1 MTDLPNEHP
10 PEDLPE
16 FQDSS
21 RWLWR
26 ALVIVAVLV
35 LLGLLVARPVYH
47 RVKAWRAGR
56 IVAEGY
62 QALEAGDLPATSRAA
77 RAALGLA
84 PFDPQVLRLA
94 AQYCVKG
101 NLPDGINYWQLLLK
115 TGAATLADRQ
125 EYTRFAQKLE
135 RFDLADDL
143 IQDLLVRDAE
153 NRDTRLIVLDQH
165 AALGNW
171 RMVIGG
177 LEVMRQ
183 KEPGDP
189 YLQFILARAYLNSGA
204 PDLATKAA
212 DLLRPL
218 AATNN
223 SQQLPALRTLASMF
237 GPTPAELA
245 AIADQLAAGTNAIA
259 DQLLAWDVRIRLA
272 PAQRAETEKKVVA
285 SLLPA
290 NLSTNDLV
298 AVAEWLRGHR
308 RPELA
313 QQLVPEARALKS
325 PPLLLVHCETLADQ
339 RRWAELEAILSDPKS
354 RLMPTAR
361 GCLKALHATGTGH
374 AAQAGGFLA
383 DAVKAAGTSVEQLEI
398 IARFAEQLGQPEAA
412 TEAWTAM
419 LRNPRTTVPAAMML
433 LRLAKSH
440 DDLSIERL
448 VYQHLLVPLG
458 DQKQVRYQNA
468 YLSLLFN
475 EKSDRAAAELA
486 ALNRQYPNDVDI
498 YMALA
503 LAELRQGRA
512 DKALSL
518 CESANLDWEKQPAR
532 WRAVYAVVLDANQQ
546 REASRQLARRLNPA
560 QLKVP
565 ERQLIKP
572 LLTAQ

>member
-1 MTDLPNEHP
+1 MTDLPDEHP
-10 PEDLPE
+10 SEDLPE

-26 ALVIVAVLV
+26 VLVIVAVLV
-35 LLGLLVARPVYH
+35 LIGLLAARPVY
-47 RVKAWRAGR
+47 RQVKAWRAGR

-62 QALEAGDLPATSRAA
+62 QALAAGDLPAASRAA

-84 PFDPQVLRLA
+84 PFDPRVLRLA
-94 AQYCVKG
+94 AQYNVKG
-101 NLPDGINYWQLLLK
+101 SLPDGINYWQILLK

-125 EYTRFAQKLE
+125 EYARFAHKLE
-135 RFDLADDL
+135 RFDLADEL

-153 NRDTRLIVLDQH
+153 NRETRLIVLDQH
-165 AALGNW
+165 AAMGNW

-183 KEPGDP
+183 KEPNDP
-189 YLQFILARAYLNSGA
+189 YLQFVLARAYLNSGA
-204 PDLATKAA
+204 PELGAKAV

-218 AATNN
+218 AATN
-223 SQQLPALRTLASMF
+223 SAQQLPALRTLASMY

-245 AIADQLAAGTNAIA
+245 GIADQLAATTNAIA

-272 PAQRAETEKKVVA
+272 PAQRAENEQKVLA
-285 SLLPA
+285 SMLPA

-298 AVAEWLRGHR
+298 AVSEWLRGHQ
-308 RPELA
+308 RPELV

-325 PPLLLVHCETLADQ
+325 PPLLLVYCETLADQ
-339 RRWAELEAILSDPKS
+339 HRWDELEVILGDPKS

-361 GCLKALHATGTGH
+361 GCLKALDATGTGH
-374 AAQAGGFLA
+374 AGQAGGFLA
-383 DAVKAAGTSVEQLEI
+383 EAVKTAGTSVEQLEI
-398 IARFAEQLGQPEAA
+398 IAHFAEQLGQPEAA
-412 TEAWTAM
+412 TAAWTAM
-419 LRNPRTTVPAAMML
+419 LQNPRTTVAAAMML

-475 EKSDRAAAELA
+475 EKANDAAVELA
-486 ALNRQYPNDVDI
+486 ALNKQYPNDVDI

-503 LAELRQGRA
+503 LAELRLGHA
-512 DKALSL
+512 EKALTL
-518 CESANLDWEKQPAR
+518 CESANLDWDKQPAR
-532 WRAVYAVVLDANQQ
+532 WRAVYALVLDANQQ
-546 REASRQLARRLNPA
+546 REASRQLARRLNLA

-565 ERQLIKP
+565 ERQLLQP
-572 LLTAQ
+572 LLAPK